1 MANRKISISF
11 KEKYLDVYL
20 FLEQMKNRKE
30 NVSEYI
36 CKLVEMDMNNDRVFH
51 SLEDIRKIVLE
62 ILKANSHILTNP
74 SFPPSTTSNERLSDE
89 DIDLLN
95 RIF

>member
-11 KEKYLDVYL
+11 KEKYLHVYL
-20 FLEQMKNRKE
+20 YLQQMKDRKE
-30 NVSEYI
+30 NVSDYI
-36 CKLVEMDMNNDRVFH
+36 CKLIEKDINNGRDFH

-62 ILKANSHILTNP
+62 ILQANGHTFTNP
-74 SFPPSTTSNERLSDE
+74 SVPFSTISNEKLSNE

>member
-36 CKLVEMDMNNDRVFH
+36 CKLVEMDMNNDRDFH

-62 ILKANSHILTNP
+62 ILKANSHTLTNP
-74 SFPPSTTSNERLSDE
+74 SIPPSTTSNERLSDE

-95 RIF
+95 QLF

>member
-36 CKLVEMDMNNDRVFH
+36 CKLVEMDMNNDHNFH
-51 SLEDIRKIVLE
+51 SMEDIRNIVLE
-62 ILKANSHILTNP
+62 ILQTNGHTFTNP
-74 SFPPSTTSNERLSDE
+74 STSPSTTSNEKLSNE

-95 RIF
+95 QLF